1 MGKGIF
7 SGVFHDKRL
16 DTRCEQIFLG
26 MVSKKSAVLHKSM
39 PNRSALIGAYRF
51 MNHKKVSYEPIR
63 DCLTTFWPMAGKSIL
78 CLQDTSE
85 LNFSWHSNTL
95 KIADGH
101 IGPVGN
107 NEDAGF
113 FMHPSLC
120 LDMRDGFP
128 LGFSDVFLY
137 NRSWQKA
144 DKQQRNYKNQP
155 IEDKESYRW
164 IERAQESKGNLQQA
178 DYVLFISDRESD
190 IFELFDRLPDEKS
203 DVLIR
208 LGQDRLIYDTAGNK
222 QKLSE
227 KLAGTQPFP
236 LELPIAK
243 SGQRKKQLAKLE
255 VKFASVQIA
264 RPKNGA
270 KQAPRSVPMAV
281 IEAKQQAS
289 NVAKGEEA
297 ILWRLIT
304 SRQVESLQQAVEC
317 LQYYGLR
324 WRIEELIGLV
334 KSQAMEVEQS
344 QLNQGKALKTT
355 VILALQAAL
364 QIMQLKEGR
373 NKTDQPARLA
383 FTAKQL
389 TFMKL
394 LCQTLQG
401 KTVKQQNPFPENS
414 MAYAAWIIGRLGGWK
429 GLYSQGPPGVRSFA
443 WGLKI
448 FQQQF
453 EGFLLGQKFSSS

>member
-1 MGKGIF
+1 MDKSIF
-7 SGVFHDKRL
+7 SGVFDDKRL
-16 DTRCEQIFLG
+16 DRRCEQIFLG
-26 MVSKKSAVLHKSM
+26 MVSKGSAVLHKSM
-39 PNRSALIGAYRF
+39 SNRSALLGAYRF
-51 MNHKKVSYEPIR
+51 MNHKKVSYEPVR
-63 DCLTTFWPMAGKSIL
+63 DCLTAFWPKEGKSIL

-95 KIADGH
+95 KVNDIH
-101 IGPVGN
+101 IGPIGN
-107 NEDAGF
+107 NEDPGF

-120 LDMRDGFP
+120 LDMSDGFP
-128 LGFSDVFLY
+128 LGFSDVLLY
-137 NRSWQKA
+137 TRSWQKV

-155 IEDKESYRW
+155 IAEKESYRW
-164 IERAQESKGNLQQA
+164 IERAQESKGKLQQA

-208 LGQDRLIYDTAGNK
+208 LSQDRLIYDPAGNK

-227 KLAGTQPFP
+227 KLASTQSFP

-255 VKFASVQIA
+255 VKFTSVQIG
-264 RPKNGA
+264 RPKNGSRQAA
-270 KQAPRSVPMAV
+270 KSVPMSV

-304 SRQVESLQQAVEC
+304 SRQVDSLQQALEC
-317 LQYYGLR
+317 LQFYGLR

-334 KSQAMEVEQS
+334 KSQAMEVEHS

-383 FTAKQL
+383 FTGKQL
-389 TFMKL
+389 VFMKL

-453 EGFLLGQKFSSS
+453 EGFLMGQNFSSA

>member
-1 MGKGIF
+1 MEQGLFTGMF
-7 SGVFHDKRL
+7 DDKRL
-16 DTRCEQIFLG
+16 DARCEQIFLG

-39 PNRSALIGAYRF
+39 ATRSALLGAYRF
-51 MNHKKVSYEPIR
+51 MNHKKVSYEPMR
-63 DCLTTFWPMAGKSIL
+63 DHLTSFWPKAGKSIL

-85 LNFSWHSNTL
+85 LNFCWHSHTL
-95 KIADGH
+95 KINDTH

-107 NEDAGF
+107 NEDPGF

-120 LDMRDGFP
+120 LDMADGFP
-128 LGFSDVFLY
+128 LGFSDVLLY

-144 DKQQRNYKNQP
+144 DKGQRKYKNQP
-155 IEDKESYRW
+155 IEEKESYRW
-164 IERAQESKGNLQQA
+164 IQRAQESKRKLQQA
-178 DYVLFISDRESD
+178 DYVLLISDGESD
-190 IFELFDRLPDEKS
+190 IFQLFDRLPDAKS

-208 LGQDRLIYDTAGNK
+208 LSQDRLIYDSAGNK

-227 KLAGTQPFP
+227 KLASIESFPFD
-236 LELPIAK
+236 LPIAK
-243 SGQRKKQLAKLE
+243 SGQRKKQVAKLA
-255 VKFASVQIA
+255 VKFSSVQIA

-270 KQAPRSVPMAV
+270 KQASKSLTMAV

-289 NVAKGEEA
+289 SVVKGEEP

-304 SRQVESLQQAVEC
+304 SRRVENLQQAVEC

-355 VILALQAAL
+355 VMLALQAAL
-364 QIMQLKEGR
+364 QIMQLKQGR
-373 NKTDQPARLA
+373 NNTAQAARLA
-383 FTAKQL
+383 FTGKQL
-389 TFMKL
+389 AFMKL

-401 KTVKQQNPFPENS
+401 KTVKQQNPYPEDS
-414 MAYAAWIIGRLGGWK
+414 IAYAAWIIGRLGGWK
-429 GLYSQGPPGVRSFA
+429 GLYSQGPPGIRSFA
-443 WGLKI
+443 WGLRI

-453 EGFLLGQKFSSS
+453 EGFLMGQKFSSA